1 MSATIDSRVVEM
13 RFDNKNFESNVQTS
27 LSTLDK
33 LKNSLNMN
41 GAAKSFEQIDNAAK
55 KVNMSGLGNAVESVR
70 LKFSAL
76 EVMAVTALSN
86 ITTAALNA
94 GIRITKAL
102 TLDPVKLGFSE
113 YETQIGAVQTILAN
127 TSHQGTNLQQVN
139 RALDELNIYADKTIY
154 NFTEMTRNIGTFTAA
169 GIDLQT
175 AVDAIKGIANL
186 AAVSGSTS
194 QQASTAMYQLSQAL
208 AAGRVTLMDWNSVVN
223 AGMGGKVFQDAL
235 IRTSELLGTGAQAAI
250 DTYGSFRESLTRG
263 EWLTTKVLT
272 ETLKQFAGAYS
283 EADLIQQG
291 FTAEQARSI
300 MDMAKTAEDAATK
313 VKTFTQLFDTLKES
327 AQSGW
332 TQTWEILIGDF
343 EEAKEVLTE
352 ISNVVGDV
360 ISKSAEAR
368 NEILSGGLSSGWKQL
383 LSVGIADEAGYID
396 SIQEVARAHGD
407 AFDQMVADSDSFSD
421 ALKKGLQEGVISSET
436 LSNAVFNLQE
446 KMSNMSVEERKAAGY
461 TSEMIMQIE
470 SLASGLR
477 DGSISMDE
485 FTEKIMRPSGRENL
499 IQALWNAAKG
509 LMSVITPIKE
519 AFTDIFP
526 PITADQLYKITE
538 GFRSLTERLT
548 LSETASTNLKNTF
561 KGLFAVVD
569 IIGKAFISV
578 IKAIGSLLGGIGK
591 LGGGLLS
598 ITGSFGEW
606 LVKLNET
613 IETTD
618 IFNKVFGGIANFIKN
633 AAAAI
638 KNFITTVAKN
648 FKIPGFELFHNLLGR
663 VQDRMSQVGEAAGSM
678 KSGVVAVFKFMG
690 EALANCQF
698 AQILKTIWNTVK
710 TITSGIVNSFS
721 SISEAIISSLGE
733 ANFSGIIDLLNGVS
747 LGAIAVGIT
756 KLIGS
761 FRGAIDKIGNIKES
775 VIGILDSVRGCFE
788 AYQSQLKA
796 DLLLKIASAIAIL
809 TSSIVVLSLIDSH
822 KLSAALGAITV
833 LFADLMAS
841 MAVFNKI
848 GGKESR
854 VMKSVTAMLGIS
866 TAVLILASALKKLGD
881 LDVGQLITGL
891 VGIAGLTAMV
901 IAAAKAMS
909 SGGPTIIKGATR
921 MVIFA
926 AAIKVLASACEDLS
940 KLSWGEL
947 AKGLVGVGV
956 LLASV
961 SMFTNNT
968 KFMVNSIATATGIVI
983 LSSAIKVLASACKDF
998 GSMSW
1003 NEVIKGLVSVAALL
1017 ASVSRFTNKTKFVV
1031 NSISTATGIVI
1042 LASAIK
1048 VLASACKDFGSMS
1061 WNEVIK
1067 GLVSVGVL
1075 LASVS
1080 KFTNKTKFVVNS
1092 ITTATGIVILAAA
1105 IKVLASACED
1115 FGSMSWNEIIKG
1127 LISVGVLLASVSQFM
1142 NRAKFGVNS
1151 IPIAAGIMI
1160 LAVAIKVLA
1169 SAVGDFGS
1177 MSWEEIAKGLIALGG
1192 SIVIL
1197 SVGLKA
1203 MNGTLLGSA
1212 AMLVAASALLIM
1224 TTALSVFGAM
1234 SWESIAKG
1242 LVALAGAFAVIGV
1255 AGLVLAPLVPTIL
1268 SLCVALALIGVSML
1282 GIGAGLTLVSAGLSA
1297 LAVALTALATAGTA
1311 GATAI
1316 VASLT
1321 IIFTGIAELIPTI
1334 MTKIGDGIAAL
1345 WIAIANNASA
1355 IGEAFRSVILMLV
1368 VIFGECVPAI
1378 ADVMLSLVDGILKAL
1393 VEYTPSIV
1401 DSIMGFLIGILEGIA
1416 RNLPS
1421 LIQAAVDVLMSLF
1434 SGVVDAL
1441 SGVDMETLL
1450 QGITGVGL
1458 LTAIMA
1464 ALAVVSALIPGAM
1477 LGVLG
1482 MGAVIAELAL
1492 VLSAVG
1498 MMAQIPGLEWFIDEG
1513 GDLLQHVGTAIGK
1526 FIGGIA
1532 GGFASG
1538 VANQLPQIATDL
1550 SGFMANIQPF
1560 VQGASAIDSSM
1571 MDGVNALAD
1580 TILALTA
1587 ANILDGLTSWM
1598 TGGSSLTSFAEELVP
1613 FGKAMKQFSE
1623 EVAGIDGGVITNAA
1637 TAGKALAEMASTL
1650 PNSGGV
1656 AAWFA
1661 GENDMSAFAE
1671 QLVPFGKAMKGFAD
1685 EVAGMDT
1692 AVVGEAS
1699 TAGKALAEMAATL
1712 PNSGGV
1718 AAWFAGENDMN
1729 LFSEQLVP
1737 FGRAMKGFADE
1748 VAGMDTAVVGEA
1760 ATAGKALAEM
1770 AAILP
1775 NSGGVAAWFAGE
1787 NDMLDF
1793 CVRLVP
1799 FGRAMKNY
1807 ANAVSGLKTDVVQ
1820 NSATAGKALV
1830 ELANTIPNTGGVVSW
1845 FTGDNDLTLFGEQLV
1860 PFGQAMKNYSLSVAG
1875 LDADAVTNSTIAAKA
1890 LMELA
1895 NNLPNSGGIVSW
1907 FTGDN
1912 DIASFG
1918 EQLVEFGKS
1927 FANYYNSISG
1937 VDVNKLNGVVAEF
1950 RNLVDLANVIKN
1962 VDTSGMSNFAKDLTN
1977 LGNSGVDG
1985 FINAF
1990 VNANSKVTTAF
2001 TTMVNSI
2008 VRAFESQYYHF
2019 TVIGSTMMT
2028 NLASGVRSKEPSL
2041 KNAFITIIAG
2051 CLTAIR
2057 NKYRE
2062 FYDAGE
2068 YLVEG
2073 FAKGI
2078 EENTWQ
2084 AEESASAM
2092 ASAAAEAA
2100 KAALDINSPSKVGQ
2114 RIGGFFGMGF
2124 VNSLIDYADK
2134 SYEAGIEMAS
2144 AAKNGL
2150 SNAIS
2155 KVRDFI
2161 EGNVDAQPTIRPVLD
2176 LSEVRSGAHMLS
2188 ALLSRKQAMTISTEM
2203 NRQSAGTIQNGKT
2216 VAPATGNSYSL
2227 VQNNYSPKALSRIDI
2242 YRQTKNQF
2250 SALKG
2255 LVET

>member
-55 KVNMSGLGNAVESVR
+55 KVNMSGLGNAVESIR

-250 DTYGSFRESLTRG
+250 DTYGSFRESLTKG
-263 EWLTTKVLT
+263 EWLTTEVLT

-446 KMSNMSVEERKAAGY
+446 KMSGMSVEELKAAGY
-461 TSEMIMQIE
+461 TSEMVTQIE

-618 IFNKVFGGIANFIKN
+618 IFNKVFGSIANFIKN

-678 KSGVVAVFKFMG
+678 KSGVVAVFQFMG

-733 ANFSGIIDLLNGVS
+733 ANFSGIIDLLNGAS

-983 LSSAIKVLASACKDF
+983 F
-998 GSMSW
+998 
-1003 NEVIKGLVSVAALL
+1003 
-1017 ASVSRFTNKTKFVV
+1017 
-1031 NSISTATGIVI
+1031 
-1042 LASAIK
+1042 ASAIK

-1075 LASVS
+1075 LASIS
-1080 KFTNKTKFVVNS
+1080 KFTNKTKLVVNS
-1092 ITTATGIVILAAA
+1092 ITTATGIVILASA

-1492 VLSAVG
+1492 VLAAVG

-1623 EVAGIDGGVITNAA
+1623 EVAGIDGGVITNAT
-1637 TAGKALAEMASTL
+1637 TAGKALAEMAATL

-1760 ATAGKALAEM
+1760 STAGKALAEM
-1770 AAILP
+1770 AATLP

-1799 FGRAMKNY
+1799 FGRAMKGF
-1807 ANAVSGLKTDVVQ
+1807 AEAVSGLRTDVVQ
-1820 NSATAGKALV
+1820 NGATAGKALV

-1845 FTGDNDLTLFGEQLV
+1845 FTGDNDLILFGEQLV

-1875 LDADAVTNSTIAAKA
+1875 LDSNVVVNSTNAAKA

-1895 NNLPNSGGIVSW
+1895 NNLPNNGGIVSW

-1937 VDVNKLNGVVAEF
+1937 IDVNKLNGVVAEF

-1990 VNANSKVTTAF
+1990 VDANSKITTAF

-2062 FYDAGE
+2062 FYNAGE

-2084 AEESASAM
+2084 AEESAAAM
-2092 ASAAAEAA
+2092 ASAAADAA

-2216 VAPATGNSYSL
+2216 AAPVTGNSYSL

>member
-13 RFDNKNFESNVQTS
+13 RFDNKNFENNVQTS

-94 GIRITKAL
+94 GMRIAKEL

-250 DTYGSFRESLTRG
+250 DTYGSFRESLTKG
-263 EWLTTKVLT
+263 EWLTTEVLT

-283 EADLIQQG
+283 EADLIQKG

-733 ANFSGIIDLLNGVS
+733 ANFSGIIDLLNGAS

-1017 ASVSRFTNKTKFVV
+1017 ASVSKFTNKTKFVV
-1031 NSISTATGIVI
+1031 NSITTATGIVI

-1067 GLVSVGVL
+1067 GLVSVAAL

-1492 VLSAVG
+1492 VLAAVG

-1580 TILALTA
+1580 TIVALTA

-1760 ATAGKALAEM
+1760 STAGKALAEM
-1770 AAILP
+1770 AATLP

-1799 FGRAMKNY
+1799 FGRAMKGF
-1807 ANAVSGLKTDVVQ
+1807 AEAVSGLRTDVVQ
-1820 NSATAGKALV
+1820 NGATAGKALV

-1845 FTGDNDLTLFGEQLV
+1845 FTGDNDLILFGEQLV

-1875 LDADAVTNSTIAAKA
+1875 LDSNVVTNSTNAAKA

-1895 NNLPNSGGIVSW
+1895 NNLPNNGGIVSW

-1962 VDTSGMSNFAKDLTN
+1962 VDTSEMSNFAKNLTN

-1990 VNANSKVTTAF
+1990 VNANSKITTAF

-2008 VRAFESQYYHF
+2008 VTAFKSQYYHF

-2203 NRQSAGTIQNGKT
+2203 NGQYAGTIQNGKT
-2216 VAPATGNSYSL
+2216 AAPATGNSYSL

>member
-186 AAVSGSTS
+186 AAISGSTS

-250 DTYGSFRESLTRG
+250 DTYGSFRESLTKG
-263 EWLTTKVLT
+263 EWLTTEVLT

-446 KMSNMSVEERKAAGY
+446 KMSSMSVEELKAAGY
-461 TSEMIMQIE
+461 TSEMVTQIE

-618 IFNKVFGGIANFIKN
+618 IFNKVFGSIANFIKN

-775 VIGILDSVRGCFE
+775 FIGILDSVRGCLE

-809 TSSIVVLSLIDSH
+809 TASIVVLSLIDSH

-1031 NSISTATGIVI
+1031 NSITTATGIVI

-1061 WNEVIK
+1061 WNEIIK

-1075 LASVS
+1075 LASIS

-1450 QGITGVGL
+1450 QGISGIGL

-1477 LGVLG
+1477 IGVLG

-1492 VLSAVG
+1492 VLAAVG

-1513 GDLLQHVGTAIGK
+1513 GDMLQHVGTAIGK

-1538 VANQLPQIATDL
+1538 VASQLPQIATDL

-1560 VQGASAIDSSM
+1560 VQGASAIDASM

-1623 EVAGIDGGVITNAA
+1623 EVAGIDGGVITNAT
-1637 TAGKALAEMASTL
+1637 TAGKALAEMAATL

-1718 AAWFAGENDMN
+1718 AAWFAGENDMSA
-1729 LFSEQLVP
+1729 FAEQLVP
-1737 FGRAMKGFADE
+1737 FGKAMKGFADE

-1760 ATAGKALAEM
+1760 STAGKALAEM
-1770 AAILP
+1770 AATLP

-1799 FGRAMKNY
+1799 FGRAMKGF
-1807 ANAVSGLKTDVVQ
+1807 AEAVSGLRTDVVQ
-1820 NSATAGKALV
+1820 NGATAGKALV

-1845 FTGDNDLTLFGEQLV
+1845 FTGDNDLILFGEQLV

-1875 LDADAVTNSTIAAKA
+1875 LDSNVVVNSTNASKA

-1895 NNLPNSGGIVSW
+1895 NNLPNNGGIVSW

-1937 VDVNKLNGVVAEF
+1937 IDVNKLNGVVAEF

-1990 VNANSKVTTAF
+1990 VDANSKITTAF

-2062 FYDAGE
+2062 FYNAGE

-2084 AEESASAM
+2084 AEESAAAM
-2092 ASAAAEAA
+2092 ASAAADAA
-2100 KAALDINSPSKVGQ
+2100 KAALDINSPSKVGR

-2134 SYEAGIEMAS
+2134 SYEAGVEMAS

-2155 KVRDFI
+2155 KVRDFV

-2216 VAPATGNSYSL
+2216 AAPVTGNSYSL

>member
-461 TSEMIMQIE
+461 TSEMITQIE

-733 ANFSGIIDLLNGVS
+733 ANFSGIIDLLNGAS

-809 TSSIVVLSLIDSH
+809 TASIVVLSLIDSH
-822 KLSAALGAITV
+822 KLSSALGAITV

-983 LSSAIKVLASACKDF
+983 F
-998 GSMSW
+998 
-1003 NEVIKGLVSVAALL
+1003 
-1017 ASVSRFTNKTKFVV
+1017 
-1031 NSISTATGIVI
+1031 
-1042 LASAIK
+1042 ASAIK

-1492 VLSAVG
+1492 VLAAVG

-1538 VANQLPQIATDL
+1538 VASQLPQIATDL

-1580 TILALTA
+1580 TIVALTA

-1623 EVAGIDGGVITNAA
+1623 EVAGIDGGVITNAT
-1637 TAGKALAEMASTL
+1637 TAGKALAEMAATL

-1729 LFSEQLVP
+1729 LFSEQLIP
-1737 FGRAMKGFADE
+1737 FGRAMKGFAE
-1748 VAGMDTAVVGEA
+1748 
-1760 ATAGKALAEM
+1760 
-1770 AAILP
+1770 
-1775 NSGGVAAWFAGE
+1775 
-1787 NDMLDF
+1787 
-1793 CVRLVP
+1793 
-1799 FGRAMKNY
+1799 
-1807 ANAVSGLKTDVVQ
+1807 AVSGLRTDVVQ
-1820 NSATAGKALV
+1820 NGATAGKALV

-1845 FTGDNDLTLFGEQLV
+1845 FTGDNDLILFGEQLV

-1875 LDADAVTNSTIAAKA
+1875 LDSNVVVNSTNAAKA

-1895 NNLPNSGGIVSW
+1895 NNLPNNGGIVSW

-1937 VDVNKLNGVVAEF
+1937 IDVNKLNGVVAEF

-1990 VNANSKVTTAF
+1990 VNANSKITTAF

-2008 VRAFESQYYHF
+2008 VTAFKSQYYHF
-2019 TVIGSTMMT
+2019 TAIGSTMMT

-2062 FYDAGE
+2062 FYNAGE

-2084 AEESASAM
+2084 AEESAAAM
-2092 ASAAAEAA
+2092 ASAAADAA
-2100 KAALDINSPSKVGQ
+2100 KAALDINSPSKVGR

-2134 SYEAGIEMAS
+2134 SYEAGVEMAS

-2155 KVRDFI
+2155 KVRDFV

-2216 VAPATGNSYSL
+2216 AAPVTGNSYSL

>member
-94 GIRITKAL
+94 GMRIAKEL

-648 FKIPGFELFHNLLGR
+648 FKIPGFELFHGLLGR
-663 VQDRMSQVGEAAGSM
+663 VQARMSQVGEVVGNM
-678 KSGVVAVFKFMG
+678 KSGVVAAFKFMG
-690 EALANCQF
+690 ESLANCQF

-710 TITSGIVNSFS
+710 TITSGIVNSFG

-733 ANFSGIIDLLNGVS
+733 ANFSGIIDLLNGAS

-1003 NEVIKGLVSVAALL
+1003 NEVIKGLVSV
-1017 ASVSRFTNKTKFVV
+1017 
-1031 NSISTATGIVI
+1031 
-1042 LASAIK
+1042 
-1048 VLASACKDFGSMS
+1048 
-1061 WNEVIK
+1061 
-1067 GLVSVGVL
+1067 GVL
-1075 LASVS
+1075 LASIS

-1115 FGSMSWNEIIKG
+1115 FSSMSWNEIIKG

-1492 VLSAVG
+1492 VLAAVG

-1538 VANQLPQIATDL
+1538 VASQLPQIATDL

-1580 TILALTA
+1580 TIVALTA

-1623 EVAGIDGGVITNAA
+1623 EVAGIDGGVITNAS
-1637 TAGKALAEMASTL
+1637 TAGKALAEMAATL

-1770 AAILP
+1770 AATLP

-1799 FGRAMKNY
+1799 FGRAMKGF
-1807 ANAVSGLKTDVVQ
+1807 AEAVSGLRTDVVQ
-1820 NSATAGKALV
+1820 NGATAGKALV

-1845 FTGDNDLTLFGEQLV
+1845 FTGDNDLILFGEQLV

-1875 LDADAVTNSTIAAKA
+1875 LDSNVVTNSTNAAKA

-1895 NNLPNSGGIVSW
+1895 NNLPNNGGIVSW

-1990 VNANSKVTTAF
+1990 VDANSKITTAF

-2062 FYDAGE
+2062 FYNAGE

-2084 AEESASAM
+2084 AEESAAAM
-2092 ASAAAEAA
+2092 ASAAADAA

-2216 VAPATGNSYSL
+2216 AAPATGNSYSL

>member
-13 RFDNKNFESNVQTS
+13 RFDNKNFENNVQTS

-94 GIRITKAL
+94 GMRIAKEL

-250 DTYGSFRESLTRG
+250 DTYGSFRESLTKG
-263 EWLTTKVLT
+263 EWLTTEVLT

-383 LSVGIADEAGYID
+383 LNAGIADEAGYID

-407 AFDQMVADSDSFSD
+407 AFDQMVADSDNFSD

-436 LSNAVFNLQE
+436 LSDAIFNLQE
-446 KMSNMSVEERKAAGY
+446 KMSGMSVEELKAAGY
-461 TSEMIMQIE
+461 TSEMITQIE

-591 LGGGLLS
+591 LGDGLLS

-678 KSGVVAVFKFMG
+678 KSGVVAVFKSMG
-690 EALANCQF
+690 ESLANCQF

-710 TITSGIVNSFS
+710 TITSGIVNSFG

-733 ANFSGIIDLLNGVS
+733 ANFSGIIDLLNGAS

-983 LSSAIKVLASACKDF
+983 F
-998 GSMSW
+998 
-1003 NEVIKGLVSVAALL
+1003 
-1017 ASVSRFTNKTKFVV
+1017 
-1031 NSISTATGIVI
+1031 
-1042 LASAIK
+1042 ASAIK

-1075 LASVS
+1075 LASIS
-1080 KFTNKTKFVVNS
+1080 KFTNKTKLVVNS
-1092 ITTATGIVILAAA
+1092 ITTATGIVILASA
-1105 IKVLASACED
+1105 IKVLASACKD

-1492 VLSAVG
+1492 VLAAVG

-1580 TILALTA
+1580 TIVALTA

-1760 ATAGKALAEM
+1760 STAGKALAEM
-1770 AAILP
+1770 AATLP

-1799 FGRAMKNY
+1799 FGRAMKGF
-1807 ANAVSGLKTDVVQ
+1807 AEAVSGLRTDVVQ
-1820 NSATAGKALV
+1820 NGATAGKALV

-1845 FTGDNDLTLFGEQLV
+1845 FTGDNDLILFGEQLV

-1875 LDADAVTNSTIAAKA
+1875 LDSNVVVNSTNAAKA

-1895 NNLPNSGGIVSW
+1895 NNLPNNGGIVSW

-1937 VDVNKLNGVVAEF
+1937 IDVNKLNGVVAEF

-1990 VNANSKVTTAF
+1990 VDANSKITTAF

-2062 FYDAGE
+2062 FYNAGE

-2084 AEESASAM
+2084 AEESAAAM
-2092 ASAAAEAA
+2092 ASAAADAA
-2100 KAALDINSPSKVGQ
+2100 KAALDINSPSKVGR

-2134 SYEAGIEMAS
+2134 SYEAGVEMAS

-2203 NRQSAGTIQNGKT
+2203 NGQYAGTIQNGKT
-2216 VAPATGNSYSL
+2216 AAPATGNSYSL

>member
-1 MSATIDSRVVEM
+1 M
-13 RFDNKNFESNVQTS
+13 
-27 LSTLDK
+27 
-33 LKNSLNMN
+33 
-41 GAAKSFEQIDNAAK
+41 
-55 KVNMSGLGNAVESVR
+55 
-70 LKFSAL
+70 
-76 EVMAVTALSN
+76 
-86 ITTAALNA
+86 
-94 GIRITKAL
+94 
-102 TLDPVKLGFSE
+102 
-113 YETQIGAVQTILAN
+113 
-127 TSHQGTNLQQVN
+127 
-139 RALDELNIYADKTIY
+139 
-154 NFTEMTRNIGTFTAA
+154 
-169 GIDLQT
+169 
-175 AVDAIKGIANL
+175 
-186 AAVSGSTS
+186 
-194 QQASTAMYQLSQAL
+194 
-208 AAGRVTLMDWNSVVN
+208 
-223 AGMGGKVFQDAL
+223 
-235 IRTSELLGTGAQAAI
+235 
-250 DTYGSFRESLTRG
+250 
-263 EWLTTKVLT
+263 
-272 ETLKQFAGAYS
+272 
-283 EADLIQQG
+283 
-291 FTAEQARSI
+291 
-300 MDMAKTAEDAATK
+300 
-313 VKTFTQLFDTLKES
+313 
-327 AQSGW
+327 
-332 TQTWEILIGDF
+332 
-343 EEAKEVLTE
+343 
-352 ISNVVGDV
+352 
-360 ISKSAEAR
+360 
-368 NEILSGGLSSGWKQL
+368 
-383 LSVGIADEAGYID
+383 
-396 SIQEVARAHGD
+396 
-407 AFDQMVADSDSFSD
+407 
-421 ALKKGLQEGVISSET
+421 
-436 LSNAVFNLQE
+436 
-446 KMSNMSVEERKAAGY
+446 
-461 TSEMIMQIE
+461 
-470 SLASGLR
+470 
-477 DGSISMDE
+477 
-485 FTEKIMRPSGRENL
+485 
-499 IQALWNAAKG
+499 
-509 LMSVITPIKE
+509 
-519 AFTDIFP
+519 
-526 PITADQLYKITE
+526 
-538 GFRSLTERLT
+538 
-548 LSETASTNLKNTF
+548 
-561 KGLFAVVD
+561 
-569 IIGKAFISV
+569 
-578 IKAIGSLLGGIGK
+578 
-591 LGGGLLS
+591 
-598 ITGSFGEW
+598 
-606 LVKLNET
+606 
-613 IETTD
+613 
-618 IFNKVFGGIANFIKN
+618 
-633 AAAAI
+633 
-638 KNFITTVAKN
+638 
-648 FKIPGFELFHNLLGR
+648 
-663 VQDRMSQVGEAAGSM
+663 
-678 KSGVVAVFKFMG
+678 
-690 EALANCQF
+690 
-698 AQILKTIWNTVK
+698 
-710 TITSGIVNSFS
+710 
-721 SISEAIISSLGE
+721 
-733 ANFSGIIDLLNGVS
+733 
-747 LGAIAVGIT
+747 
-756 KLIGS
+756 
-761 FRGAIDKIGNIKES
+761 
-775 VIGILDSVRGCFE
+775 
-788 AYQSQLKA
+788 
-796 DLLLKIASAIAIL
+796 
-809 TSSIVVLSLIDSH
+809 
-822 KLSAALGAITV
+822 
-833 LFADLMAS
+833 
-841 MAVFNKI
+841 
-848 GGKESR
+848 
-854 VMKSVTAMLGIS
+854 
-866 TAVLILASALKKLGD
+866 
-881 LDVGQLITGL
+881 
-891 VGIAGLTAMV
+891 
-901 IAAAKAMS
+901 
-909 SGGPTIIKGATR
+909 
-921 MVIFA
+921 
-926 AAIKVLASACEDLS
+926 LASACE
-940 KLSWGEL
+940 
-947 AKGLVGVGV
+947 
-956 LLASV
+956 
-961 SMFTNNT
+961 
-968 KFMVNSIATATGIVI
+968 
-983 LSSAIKVLASACKDF
+983 DF

-1003 NEVIKGLVSVAALL
+1003 NEI
-1017 ASVSRFTNKTKFVV
+1017 
-1031 NSISTATGIVI
+1031 
-1042 LASAIK
+1042 
-1048 VLASACKDFGSMS
+1048 
-1061 WNEVIK
+1061 IK

-1092 ITTATGIVILAAA
+1092 ITTATGIVILASA

-1268 SLCVALALIGVSML
+1268 SLCVALALVGVSIL

-1401 DSIMGFLIGILEGIA
+1401 DSIMEFLIGILEGIA

-1450 QGITGVGL
+1450 QGITGIGL

-1492 VLSAVG
+1492 VLAAVG

-1580 TILALTA
+1580 TIVALTA

-1623 EVAGIDGGVITNAA
+1623 EVAGIDGGVITNAS
-1637 TAGKALAEMASTL
+1637 TAGKALAEMAATL

-1718 AAWFAGENDMN
+1718 AAWFAGENDMSA
-1729 LFSEQLVP
+1729 FAEQLVP
-1737 FGRAMKGFADE
+1737 FGKAMKGFADE

-1760 ATAGKALAEM
+1760 STAGKALAEM
-1770 AAILP
+1770 AATLP

-1799 FGRAMKNY
+1799 FGRAMKGF
-1807 ANAVSGLKTDVVQ
+1807 AEAVSGLRTDVVQ
-1820 NSATAGKALV
+1820 NGATAGKALV

-1845 FTGDNDLTLFGEQLV
+1845 FTGDNDLILFGEQLV

-1875 LDADAVTNSTIAAKA
+1875 LDSNVVVNSTNAAKA

-1937 VDVNKLNGVVAEF
+1937 IDVNKLNGVVAEF

-1990 VNANSKVTTAF
+1990 VNANSKITTAF

-2008 VRAFESQYYHF
+2008 VTAFKSQYYHF
-2019 TVIGSTMMT
+2019 TDIGSTMMT

-2062 FYDAGE
+2062 FYNAGE

-2073 FAKGI
+2073 FANGI

-2084 AEESASAM
+2084 AEESAAAM

-2155 KVRDFI
+2155 KVRDFV

-2216 VAPATGNSYSL
+2216 AAPATGNSYSL

>member
-461 TSEMIMQIE
+461 TSEMITQIE

-519 AFTDIFP
+519 AFKDIFP

-733 ANFSGIIDLLNGVS
+733 ANFSGIIDLLNGAS

-983 LSSAIKVLASACKDF
+983 L
-998 GSMSW
+998 
-1003 NEVIKGLVSVAALL
+1003 
-1017 ASVSRFTNKTKFVV
+1017 
-1031 NSISTATGIVI
+1031 
-1042 LASAIK
+1042 ASAIK

-1061 WNEVIK
+1061 WNEIIK
-1067 GLVSVGVL
+1067 GLVSVAAL

-1080 KFTNKTKFVVNS
+1080 RFTNKTKFVVNS

-1282 GIGAGLTLVSAGLSA
+1282 GIGAGLALVSAGLSA

-1492 VLSAVG
+1492 VLAAVG

-1538 VANQLPQIATDL
+1538 VASQLPQIATDL

-1580 TILALTA
+1580 TIVALTA

-1770 AAILP
+1770 AATLP

-1787 NDMLDF
+1787 NDLIDF

-1845 FTGDNDLTLFGEQLV
+1845 FTGDNDLILFGEQLV

-1875 LDADAVTNSTIAAKA
+1875 LDADAVANSTIAAKA

-1937 VDVNKLNGVVAEF
+1937 IDVNKLNGVVAEF

-1990 VNANSKVTTAF
+1990 VNANSKITTAF

-2092 ASAAAEAA
+2092 ASAAADAA
-2100 KAALDINSPSKVGQ
+2100 KAALDINSPSKVGR

-2134 SYEAGIEMAS
+2134 SYEAGVEMAS

-2155 KVRDFI
+2155 KVRDFV

>member
-13 RFDNKNFESNVQTS
+13 RFDNKNFENNVQTS

-94 GIRITKAL
+94 GMRIAKEL

-678 KSGVVAVFKFMG
+678 KSGVVAVFKSMG

-710 TITSGIVNSFS
+710 TITSGIVNSFG

-733 ANFSGIIDLLNGVS
+733 ANFSGIIDLLNGAS

-788 AYQSQLKA
+788 AYQSQLKS

-926 AAIKVLASACEDLS
+926 AAIKILASACEDLS

-983 LSSAIKVLASACKDF
+983 F
-998 GSMSW
+998 
-1003 NEVIKGLVSVAALL
+1003 
-1017 ASVSRFTNKTKFVV
+1017 
-1031 NSISTATGIVI
+1031 
-1042 LASAIK
+1042 ASAIK

-1075 LASVS
+1075 LASISKFTNKTKLVVNSITTATGIVILASAIKVLASACEDFGSMSWNEIIKGLVSVGVLLASIS

-1268 SLCVALALIGVSML
+1268 SLCVALALVGVSML

-1450 QGITGVGL
+1450 QGITGIGL

-1492 VLSAVG
+1492 VLAAVG

-1538 VANQLPQIATDL
+1538 VASQLPQIATDL

-1580 TILALTA
+1580 TIVALTA

-1718 AAWFAGENDMN
+1718 AAWFAGENDM
-1729 LFSEQLVP
+1729 
-1737 FGRAMKGFADE
+1737 
-1748 VAGMDTAVVGEA
+1748 
-1760 ATAGKALAEM
+1760 
-1770 AAILP
+1770 
-1775 NSGGVAAWFAGE
+1775 
-1787 NDMLDF
+1787 LDF

-1799 FGRAMKNY
+1799 FGRAMKGF
-1807 ANAVSGLKTDVVQ
+1807 AEAVSGLRTDVVQ
-1820 NSATAGKALV
+1820 NGATAGKALV

-1875 LDADAVTNSTIAAKA
+1875 LDSDVVTNSTNAAKA

-1895 NNLPNSGGIVSW
+1895 NNLPNNGGIVSW

-1937 VDVNKLNGVVAEF
+1937 IDVNKLNGVVAEF

-1962 VDTSGMSNFAKDLTN
+1962 ADTSGMSNFAKDLTN

-1990 VNANSKVTTAF
+1990 VDANSKITTAF

-2028 NLASGVRSKEPSL
+2028 NLAAGVRSKEPSL

-2203 NRQSAGTIQNGKT
+2203 NGQYAGTIQNGKT
-2216 VAPATGNSYSL
+2216 AAPVTGNSYSL

>member
-13 RFDNKNFESNVQTS
+13 RFDNKNFENNVQTS

-94 GIRITKAL
+94 GMRIAKEL

-250 DTYGSFRESLTRG
+250 DTYGSFRESLTKG

-436 LSNAVFNLQE
+436 LSDAVFNLQK
-446 KMSNMSVEERKAAGY
+446 KMSSMSVEERKAAGY

-733 ANFSGIIDLLNGVS
+733 ANFSGIIDLFNGAS

-775 VIGILDSVRGCFE
+775 FIGILDSVRGCLE

-809 TSSIVVLSLIDSH
+809 TASIVVLSLIDSH
-822 KLSAALGAITV
+822 KLSSALGAITV

-841 MAVFNKI
+841 MAVFNKV

-909 SGGPTIIKGATR
+909 FGGPTIIKGATR

-968 KFMVNSIATATGIVI
+968 K
-983 LSSAIKVLASACKDF
+983 L
-998 GSMSW
+998 
-1003 NEVIKGLVSVAALL
+1003 
-1017 ASVSRFTNKTKFVV
+1017 VV
-1031 NSISTATGIVI
+1031 NSITTATGIVI

-1061 WNEVIK
+1061 WNEIIK

-1092 ITTATGIVILAAA
+1092 ITTATGIVILASA

-1268 SLCVALALIGVSML
+1268 SLCVALALVGVSIL

-1401 DSIMGFLIGILEGIA
+1401 DSIMEFLIGILEGIA

-1450 QGITGVGL
+1450 QGITGIGL

-1492 VLSAVG
+1492 VLAAVG

-1580 TILALTA
+1580 TIVALTA

-1623 EVAGIDGGVITNAA
+1623 EVAGIDGGVITNAS
-1637 TAGKALAEMASTL
+1637 TAGKALAEMAATL

-1718 AAWFAGENDMN
+1718 AAWFAGENDM
-1729 LFSEQLVP
+1729 
-1737 FGRAMKGFADE
+1737 
-1748 VAGMDTAVVGEA
+1748 
-1760 ATAGKALAEM
+1760 
-1770 AAILP
+1770 
-1775 NSGGVAAWFAGE
+1775 
-1787 NDMLDF
+1787 LDF

-1799 FGRAMKNY
+1799 FGRAMKGF
-1807 ANAVSGLKTDVVQ
+1807 AEAVSGLRTDVVQ
-1820 NSATAGKALV
+1820 NGATAGKALV

-1845 FTGDNDLTLFGEQLV
+1845 FTGDNDLILFGEQLV

-1875 LDADAVTNSTIAAKA
+1875 LDSNVVVNSTNAAKA

-1937 VDVNKLNGVVAEF
+1937 IDVNKLNGVVAEF

-1990 VNANSKVTTAF
+1990 VDANSKITTAF

-2062 FYDAGE
+2062 FYNAGE

-2084 AEESASAM
+2084 AEESAAAM

-2155 KVRDFI
+2155 KVRDFV

-2216 VAPATGNSYSL
+2216 AAPATGNSYSL

>member
-13 RFDNKNFESNVQTS
+13 RFDNKNFENNVQTS

-94 GIRITKAL
+94 GMRIAKEL

-446 KMSNMSVEERKAAGY
+446 KMSSMSVEERKAAGY

-663 VQDRMSQVGEAAGSM
+663 VQDRMSQVGKAAGSM
-678 KSGVVAVFKFMG
+678 KSGVVAAFKFMG
-690 EALANCQF
+690 ESLANCQF

-721 SISEAIISSLGE
+721 SISGAIISSLEE
-733 ANFSGIIDLLNGVS
+733 ANFSGIIDLFNGAS

-809 TSSIVVLSLIDSH
+809 TASIVALSLIDSH

-841 MAVFNKI
+841 MAVFNKV

-961 SMFTNNT
+961 SMFTNTT

-1017 ASVSRFTNKTKFVV
+1017 AS
-1031 NSISTATGIVI
+1031 I
-1042 LASAIK
+1042 
-1048 VLASACKDFGSMS
+1048 
-1061 WNEVIK
+1061 
-1067 GLVSVGVL
+1067 
-1075 LASVS
+1075 S

-1092 ITTATGIVILAAA
+1092 ITTATGIVILASA
-1105 IKVLASACED
+1105 IKVLASACKD

-1492 VLSAVG
+1492 VLAAVG

-1538 VANQLPQIATDL
+1538 VASQLPQIATDL

-1580 TILALTA
+1580 TIVALTA

-1748 VAGMDTAVVGEA
+1748 VAGIDTAVVGEA

-1770 AAILP
+1770 AATLP

-1799 FGRAMKNY
+1799 FGWAMKRF
-1807 ANAVSGLKTDVVQ
+1807 AEAVSGLRTDVVQ
-1820 NSATAGKALV
+1820 NGATAGKALV

-1845 FTGDNDLTLFGEQLV
+1845 FTGDNDLILFGEQLV

-1875 LDADAVTNSTIAAKA
+1875 LDSDVVTNSTNAAKA

-1895 NNLPNSGGIVSW
+1895 NNLPNNGGIVSW

-1937 VDVNKLNGVVAEF
+1937 IDVNKLNGVVAEF

-1990 VNANSKVTTAF
+1990 VDANSKITTAF

-2062 FYDAGE
+2062 FYNAGE

-2084 AEESASAM
+2084 AEESAAAM
-2092 ASAAAEAA
+2092 ASAAADAA
-2100 KAALDINSPSKVGQ
+2100 KAALDINSPSKVGR